1 MKTAGWIAIVRAC
14 EGPRGPLRQEE
25 QISIFD
31 DAQSLLA
38 RAGVFEGGLASAALG
53 VAGLVLL
60 GWFANWLA
68 KKLVVRPITR
78 IIARTPL
85 RNEASDVRA
94 LVTHLAN
101 VVPAVILLQ
110 GIPLIAGLPER
121 FVVFVQ
127 VVAESFVV
135 FTLAR
140 VLSDL
145 LELANDAYELKPEA
159 ASRPIK
165 GYVQVGK
172 IVIYAAAA
180 ILITATLIGQS
191 PFLLLSGLGALA
203 AVLMLIFRDT
213 ILSLVASVQL
223 RSNDML
229 RVGDWIEMPQLNAD
243 GDVIDIA
250 LHTVKVQNF
259 DKTVTTIPT
268 HKLIS
273 DSYRNWRFMREWGGR
288 RIKRALLLDQT
299 TVSFL
304 TRQQWEDL
312 RAFAILRP
320 YMDAKEQ
327 ELAVWNASHAYGE
340 GEGDR
345 PANRR
350 RPTNAG
356 TFRAYVIAY
365 LKAHPRISK
374 RGTLLVRQLE
384 PTEKGL
390 PLEIYCF
397 TDTVDWGEYEA
408 IQADIFDHLIA
419 ILPQFGLRLF
429 QQPGGAD
436 LARLGDCLSHDA
448 PGAMQTASQNET
460 VEA

>member
-1 MKTAGWIAIVRAC
+1 MFAPAQRVCLANLHGAPPREDIIRFLDNADTYLATSGIYENAWAGAAVT
-14 EGPRGPLRQEE
+14 LT
-25 QISIFD
+25 
-31 DAQSLLA
+31 
-38 RAGVFEGGLASAALG
+38 GLFL
-53 VAGLVLL
+53 VA
-60 GWFANWLA
+60 WFANWLA
-68 KKLVVRPITR
+68 KKLVVKPITR
-78 IIARTPL
+78 IIAKTPM
-85 RNEASDVRA
+85 RNEANDVRQ

-101 VVPAVILLQ
+101 VVPAVILMQ
-110 GIPLIAGLPER
+110 GIGVIPGLPDTV
-121 FVVFVQ
+121 VVFVE
-127 VVAESFVV
+127 VVAQAFVV

-140 VLSDL
+140 ALCDL
-145 LELANDAYELKPEA
+145 LELFNDAYELKPEA

-172 IVIYAAAA
+172 IVVYAAAA
-180 ILITATLIGQS
+180 ILIVATVIGQS
-191 PFLLLSGLGALA
+191 PLLLLSGLGAMA

-243 GDVIDIA
+243 GDVIDIS

-268 HKLIS
+268 HKLVS

-288 RIKRALLLDQT
+288 RIKRSLLIDQT
-299 TVSFL
+299 TVGFL
-304 TRQQWEDL
+304 SRSQWQEL
-312 RAFAILRP
+312 HAFAILRP
-320 YMDAKEQ
+320 YLAAKDE
-327 ELAVWNASHAYGE
+327 ELAAWNAQHAEGE
-340 GEGDR
+340 GEEDR

-350 RPTNAG
+350 RPTNVG
-356 TFRAYVIAY
+356 SFRAYVLAY
-365 LKAHPRISK
+365 LRAHPRISD

-397 TDTVDWGEYEA
+397 TDTAAWAEYEA

-419 ILPQFGLRLF
+419 ILSQFGLRLY

-436 LARLGDCLSHDA
+436 VARLGQLLAGGGH
-448 PGAMQTASQNET
+448 
-460 VEA
+460 

>member
-1 MKTAGWIAIVRAC
+1 MKTPGAIAIVPAC
-14 EGPRGPLRQEE
+14 QRPCGPSLQEA

-31 DAQSLLA
+31 DAHGVLT
-38 RAGVFEGGLASAALG
+38 RAGAFEGGLVSG
-53 VAGLVLL
+53 VLSVTGLVLL

-68 KKLVVRPITR
+68 KKLVIRPVTE

-85 RNEASDVRA
+85 RNEAADARS

-110 GIPLIAGLPER
+110 GIPLVAGLPER
-121 FVVFVQ
+121 FVLFVQ
-127 VVAESFVV
+127 VVAQSFVV

-140 VLSDL
+140 ALSDL
-145 LELANDAYELKPEA
+145 LELANDAYELKPDA

-172 IVIYAAAA
+172 IVVYAAAA

-288 RIKRALLLDQT
+288 RIKRPLLLDQT

-304 TRQQWEDL
+304 SRQQWDDL

-327 ELAVWNASHAYGE
+327 ELAVWNAAHAYGE
-340 GEGDR
+340 GEEDR

-356 TFRAYVIAY
+356 TFRAYVKAY
-365 LKAHPRISK
+365 LKVHPRISK

-397 TDTVDWGEYEA
+397 TNTADWGEYEA

-436 LARLGDCLSHDA
+436 LARLDACVSGGTHQSRVPSRQGD
-448 PGAMQTASQNET
+448 T
-460 VEA
+460 